1 MTTGSEY
8 STEVPYLRTF
18 TNDMSPPLLRLVAA
32 LNGVKPPPALDFDY
46 CEVGCGN
53 GDGVATFAAANPD
66 SRFVGIDLNPEHI
79 HFAQSLAL
87 KGGLV
92 NASFLER
99 DFEKILSDD
108 VPQFHYICAH
118 GLLSWVSQAKR
129 KAFVEVCARKLAP
142 GGLLYVG
149 YNALPGWAALSPL
162 RRLIQDGASTVNGD
176 ALEKAGRGLALA
188 KVLRDAGTG
197 YFESNPIAKQMV
209 DTMAKVGLPYV
220 VHEYLQPHWHPM
232 YFADVA
238 REMEES
244 DLHFV
249 GQLPLHLNYRNL
261 SLGAVLVELTKDVT
275 DRLVYESL
283 KDFALNELFRRDVYV
298 KGPVMRTDSMARD
311 YLNENLF
318 GSFRTH
324 DRAKRQ
330 LPLPFTTLDLTGPVY
345 DALISAL
352 GERTSTVS
360 ELLRMP
366 ALHGVSAEQLR
377 ESLLYLLMADM
388 AFPMREPSRP
398 AGTADSGVHRF
409 VLPYNR
415 MVVKQRLTTKT
426 PTVLAVPAA
435 GAGLP
440 ISMIEAVCL
449 RMVTEVEEAA
459 RPAWIRSFVARQ
471 PLKLFVRDRPVE
483 TAEEQC
489 AVLEAELSSFC
500 ERRLPKLRELNILE
514 RAA

>member
-1 MTTGSEY
+1 MTTAEY
-8 STEVPYLRTF
+8 ATEVPYLRTF
-18 TNDMSPPLLRLVAA
+18 SNDLSPPLLRLTAA

-46 CEVGCGN
+46 CEIGCGN
-53 GDGVATFAAANPD
+53 GDTTATFAAANPE
-66 SRFVGIDLNPEHI
+66 SRFMGIDMGAEHI
-79 HFAQSLAL
+79 RFAQSLAL
-87 KGGLV
+87 KGGLTNV
-92 NASFLER
+92 SFLER
-99 DFEKILSDD
+99 DFEQILGDD
-108 VPQFHYICAH
+108 VPSFHYICAH

-129 KAFVEVCARKLAP
+129 KAFIQVCAQKLEP

-162 RRLIQDGASTVNGD
+162 RRLIQDGASTVDGD

-209 DTMAKVGLPYV
+209 DTMSRVGLPYV

-238 REMEES
+238 REMADH

-249 GQLPLHLNYRNL
+249 GQLPLYLNYRNL
-261 SLGAVLVELTKDVT
+261 SLGAVLMELTKSVT

-298 KGPVMRTDSMARD
+298 KGSVMRSDSMARD
-311 YLNENLF
+311 FLNESLF

-324 DRAKRQ
+324 DKSKRQ
-330 LPLPFTTLDLTGPVY
+330 LPLPYTTLDLTGPVY
-345 DALISAL
+345 DALIPAL

-360 ELLRMP
+360 EMLRSA
-366 ALHGVSAEQLR
+366 ALHGVTAEQVR
-377 ESLLYLLMADM
+377 ESILYLLMADM

-398 AGTADSGVHRF
+398 AGPPDAGVHHF

-449 RMVTEVEEAA
+449 RMVTEVPVPD

-489 AVLEAELSSFC
+489 AVLEAELASFC
-500 ERRLPKLRELNILE
+500 EKRLPKLRELNILE
-514 RAA
+514 RA